1 MVIQNTVW
9 QEKMVPILAYLSK
22 MKYLPEIQKNVA
34 TIVKKINNKE
44 KSEVFTSLLQA
55 GFQIPIENLHN
66 FSENQLITIAESTS
80 IFACKGR
87 FQDVTCQITMKES
100 NFKTLLRIVF
110 VDFSEKIF
118 CNLMPM
124 LKTLPKSKYVQ
135 HFMVYSIVL
144 AVEKH
149 VEDENLLSII
159 RSDLEIR
166 PDGENLTRV
175 WILEVLL
182 YLSPFFN
189 LWHWL
194 DTRLG
199 VNKILLRIIG
209 WDEQVPKK

>member
-9 QEKMVPILAYLSK
+9 QKKMVPILANLSK

-34 TIVKKINNKE
+34 TIVNKINNAE

-55 GFQIPIENLHN
+55 GIQIPIENLHI

-87 FQDVTCQITMKES
+87 FKDVTCQITMKES

-166 PDGENLTRV
+166 PDGENSTRV

-199 VNKILLRIIG
+199 VNKILLGIIG

>member
-1 MVIQNTVW
+1 
-9 QEKMVPILAYLSK
+9 MVPILANLSK
-22 MKYLPEIQKNVA
+22 IKYLPEIQKNVA

-66 FSENQLITIAESTS
+66 FSEDQLITIAESTS

-118 CNLMPM
+118 CNLMAM

-166 PDGENLTRV
+166 PDGKNSTRG

-199 VNKILLRIIG
+199 VNKILLGIIG

>member
-1 MVIQNTVW
+1 
-9 QEKMVPILAYLSK
+9 MVPILTHLSK
-22 MKYLPEIQKNVA
+22 MKYLPEIEKNVA
-34 TIVKKINNKE
+34 TIVNKINNAE

-66 FSENQLITIAESTS
+66 FSEDQLITIAESTS

-118 CNLMPM
+118 CNLMVM

-159 RSDLEIR
+159 RSDLKIR
-166 PDGENLTRV
+166 PDGETSTRV

-199 VNKILLRIIG
+199 VNKILLGIIG